1 MSGYSIKQVSQQT
14 GLPAPTLRY
23 YEKEGLLPNVNRSL
37 GGNRRFSDEDL
48 EALELI
54 CCLKSTGMPIKKI
67 KEFVE
72 LSDRGKET
80 LKTRCEMLYEHKRSV
95 EEQIAQME
103 KHLKKVNCKIEY
115 FTAQYNAYQRNS
127 AAPSDRKNCI
137 ASVMPD

>member
-1 MSGYSIKQVSQQT
+1 MSSYTIKQVSQKT

-23 YEKEGLLPNVNRSL
+23 YEKEGLLPNVNRSA

-72 LSDRGKET
+72 LSNCGKET
-80 LKTRCEMLYEHKRSV
+80 LQTRCEMLFEHKRSV

-103 KHLKKVNCKIEY
+103 KHLKKVNCKIDC
-115 FTAQYNAYQRNS
+115 FTAQYDAYQKDQETLS
-127 AAPSDRKNCI
+127 VHSGAAAMLD
-137 ASVMPD
+137 